1 MPSTAAIGSPG
12 SQNHELLRIGSARV
26 DTAARIEVRD
36 PATGAVIGS
45 CPSAS
50 ATEVTA
56 AIGAAHTAFKTWGRT
71 TASTRAGV
79 LHAIAESMIADQSAL
94 ATLVTS
100 EVGKPLAESRGEVAY
115 AADFAQWYAEETRR
129 IHGRMTVGGTDE
141 PWRQLMRQ
149 PVGVVGAITPWN
161 YPLVLSARKIFAA
174 IAAGCTVVLKP
185 SELAPLAVF
194 RLGMLAERAGL
205 PDGVLNI
212 ITADP
217 PDVVGDTFSSDPR
230 VRKIS
235 FTGSVKTGKN
245 LMRIAARTLTK
256 IGLELGGNNA
266 FIVFEDADLDAAVE
280 GAVVA
285 KLRNGGQTCVCANRY
300 LVHET
305 VLEDFTARFANVLGK
320 KAVGSGFEPT
330 TEVGPL
336 INQRA
341 VDRIQSAVDEAGAA
355 GATVVCGGPE
365 ATTDGFPEGPF
376 YPPTVLL
383 GVDPGSR
390 LMTEE
395 IFGPVAPIIPFRDFS
410 QAIESA
416 NDTEYGLAAYV
427 FTRSLKTA
435 MRASDELQT
444 GIVVVNRPAPSGVEF
459 PQGGVKQ
466 SGIGLEGG
474 PEGLEEFT
482 TIKLVAL
489 GS

>member
-1 MPSTAAIGSPG
+1 MAGLIA
-12 SQNHELLRIGSARV
+12 
-26 DTAARIEVRD
+26 
-36 PATGAVIGS
+36 GADIMSG
-45 CPSAS
+45 
-50 ATEVTA
+50 
-56 AIGAAHTAFKTWGRT
+56 GRT
-71 TASTRAGV
+71 PHPYHTR
-79 LHAIAESMIADQSAL
+79 
-94 ATLVTS
+94 
-100 EVGKPLAESRGEVAY
+100 P
-115 AADFAQWYAEETRR
+115 
-129 IHGRMTVGGTDE
+129 
-141 PWRQLMRQ
+141 
-149 PVGVVGAITPWN
+149 
-161 YPLVLSARKIFAA
+161 
-174 IAAGCTVVLKP
+174 
-185 SELAPLAVF
+185 VF

-280 GAVVA
+280 AAVVA

-305 VLEDFTARFANVLGK
+305 VLEEFTARFANVLGK
-320 KAVGSGFEPT
+320 KAVGSGFEST

-341 VDRIQSAVDEAGAA
+341 VDRIQSAVDEAVAA

-383 GVDPGSR
+383 RVDPDSR

-395 IFGPVAPIIPFRDFS
+395 IFGPVARIIPFRDFS

-427 FTRSLKTA
+427 FTRSLKNGHA
-435 MRASDELQT
+435 R
-444 GIVVVNRPAPSGVEF
+444 
-459 PQGGVKQ
+459 K
-466 SGIGLEGG
+466 
-474 PEGLEEFT
+474 
-482 TIKLVAL
+482 
-489 GS
+489 